1 MCLWTEQSYPYPLEW
16 NVLLFIHLF
25 IFIHLANMLSIY
37 SVTDIDLGTE
47 GPRSEQNKVPAPEEL
62 ALF

>member
-1 MCLWTEQSYPYPLEW
+1 
-16 NVLLFIHLF
+16 
-25 IFIHLANMLSIY
+25 MLSIY